1 MQQPQDTATSPQTPV
16 ARLALTPGSVLPA
29 AHDDAWAVS
38 VYFADLALAPLTTA
52 RSYKGEV
59 SRFMTWLNHVGYPPG
74 NVLASLGVFRHS
86 NPVAAMGRV
95 VAARREPRKP
105 RERVEIEGEED
116 LEHLLSLED
125 IHFVLVSIEG
135 MPRESPRDE
144 KHYQRCRWLFRLA
157 YLSWLRISEI
167 SRLQMGDFE
176 FKEGGWRLYIW
187 PSKRATKAAVID
199 VFPQTMDALADYR
212 RSLGKVAYPFTGD
225 GDPAV
230 MAISKRKITEKIETP
245 LRYLD
250 GSPTGIIRV
259 EELPSTTKQMTERA
273 LYAVLKQVFLNAS
286 RVATGEQAARLGE
299 ASPHWLRHS
308 GITHALN
315 KGMDPRY
322 VARQARHKGILTTLG
337 VYDGGLTPEMRRAQ
351 MALL

>member
-1 MQQPQDTATSPQTPV
+1 M
-16 ARLALTPGSVLPA
+16 ALTPGSILPA

-74 NVLASLGVFRHS
+74 NVLASLGVADISAYFAFLRSPAPLYGQHGWLKRAKGLSDQSLELSRSKLSVFFEKLKDLEFRNS

-135 MPRESPRDE
+135 MPRETPRDE

-167 SRLQMGDFE
+167 ARLQMGDFE

-230 MAISKRKITEKIETP
+230 MAISKRK
-245 LRYLD
+245 
-250 GSPTGIIRV
+250 
-259 EELPSTTKQMTERA
+259 
-273 LYAVLKQVFLNAS
+273 
-286 RVATGEQAARLGE
+286 
-299 ASPHWLRHS
+299 
-308 GITHALN
+308 
-315 KGMDPRY
+315 
-322 VARQARHKGILTTLG
+322 
-337 VYDGGLTPEMRRAQ
+337 
-351 MALL
+351 